1 MTNEQKEIIEIYV
14 ENEKTYVRNLQ
25 DHINNMGISIKKIE
39 DAFNVK
45 SHKRTLEKQFE
56 CCFDL
61 IDSVKFEE
69 YLVNDFNIN
78 KDNIKI
84 LSKSNQICDSA
95 EEKKK
100 KEKNIL
106 NKINKKI
113 NLQFVKE
120 KNKNKTFL
128 SNISI
133 FLEEPE
139 MKTFC
144 KKLQKI
150 LGSSSTQNQEG
161 DCGFSGDY
169 TTDTSKKEIIKK
181 FILENTKITKEY
193 IDF

>member
-1 MTNEQKEIIEIYV
+1 MNNEIKETIEIYA
-14 ENEKTYVRNLQ
+14 ENEKIYIRNLQ
-25 DHINNMGISIKKIE
+25 DHVENIKDTIKNIE
-39 DAFNVK
+39 EIFNTK
-45 SHKRTLEKQFE
+45 SYKRKVDKQHE
-56 CCFDL
+56 SGFDL
-61 IDSVKFEE
+61 TDVDKFKD
-69 YLVNDFNIN
+69 YLINDLNIS
-78 KDNIKI
+78 KDYIKI
-84 LSKSNQICDSA
+84 LSLSSQNCDNA
-95 EEKKK
+95 EEQKK

-128 SNISI
+128 CNISI
-133 FLEEPE
+133 FLEETE
-139 MKTFC
+139 TQSFC

-150 LGSSSTQNQEG
+150 LGSSSILNQDG

-181 FILENTKITKEY
+181 FILDNTKITKEY